1 MQLRYRARVLLGQP
15 TTGQYADSGRGLWTY
30 SHERL
35 TMALQEKSPHP
46 GSSMKTLALIALSL
60 SICISLAGCIAP
72 FRVKARE
79 YASADMTPPEKRD
92 APVPSAPPQ

>member
-1 MQLRYRARVLLGQP
+1 
-15 TTGQYADSGRGLWTY
+15 
-30 SHERL
+30 
-35 TMALQEKSPHP
+35 MALQEYPAQP

-79 YASADMTPPEKRD
+79 YASADADMTPPEKRD